1 MLIYDSM
8 VIIKISSN
16 RANKSILM
24 FRLGRAR
31 PNRLVLI
38 FGLLLIY
45 WTNMD
50 FIVDNLFVAA
60 SNLNLNQQRA

>member
-1 MLIYDSM
+1 MLIYECM

-16 RANKSILM
+16 QANKSFLM
-24 FRLGRAR
+24 SQFNRAR
-31 PNRLVLI
+31 PNRGVLI

>member
-1 MLIYDSM
+1 
-8 VIIKISSN
+8 
-16 RANKSILM
+16 M
-24 FRLGRAR
+24 FQLGRAR

-50 FIVDNLFVAA
+50 FIVDNLFVA